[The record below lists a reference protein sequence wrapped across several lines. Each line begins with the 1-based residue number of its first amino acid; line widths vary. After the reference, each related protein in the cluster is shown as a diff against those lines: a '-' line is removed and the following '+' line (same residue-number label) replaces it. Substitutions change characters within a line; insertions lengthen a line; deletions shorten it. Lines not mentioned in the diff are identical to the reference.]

1 MTNEPLRTRELRP
14 NHALRS
20 QIRHWQQEQSR
31 SPIPRPSRGAGGQDG
46 AAEEGEAPQPAAP
59 SEAAAT
65 GGGEDAQA
73 AAQEESEAPGEAQQE
88 APALS
93 EGRLEHSAL
102 LPPDA
107 PPPSPLGEGFVDQ
120 LLGTIT
126 ALHPYAHTFLPRGI
140 LSCHH
145 SGPRAAG
152 LTRPHETVSFPARNH
167 AAINADR
174 S

>member
-73 AAQEESEAPGEAQQE
+73 AAQEEPEAPGEAQQE
-88 APALS
+88 APALA

-126 ALHPYAHTFLPRGI
+126 ALHPYAHT
-140 LSCHH
+140 
-145 SGPRAAG
+145 
-152 LTRPHETVSFPARNH
+152 
-167 AAINADR
+167 
-174 S
+174 